1 MELFTYMPVQSYEYN
16 YIVRFNN
23 KSAKALRYFNDFNSL
38 VITLE
43 TQFDP
48 FTRGWK
54 IKEKDLAKFIE
65 LDKKIFPQKPRF
77 KTMKEKM
84 STLIKIDKKEV
95 TDWEDIGQG
104 MKLKPYDY
112 QKEVIKFIVDNKNAL
127 IVSPCGSGKT
137 PMGIGAYLECHN
149 RGIIKGP
156 GLIVVKASLKTQ
168 WKAEV
173 KKFTD
178 LVPSVLETYSKVT
191 SYENSQI
198 KAREKKMKKAG
209 ISEVSKQ
216 MLEQEIEKLKE
227 LADKK
232 FLKQFEDADLFIA
245 NYETLR
251 DDEVLNKL
259 KKMKIDFIFADE
271 VHYVKESSNKRS
283 KALYKLNKATVKV
296 GATATP
302 VKKDPRDIY
311 GIFKFINPEL
321 FPNKKGFDNLYMQ
334 FAGGGNWG
342 RPIGAKNEE
351 MLNGKISP
359 NMIIKTKEEVAK
371 QLPGLVVVQKYCE
384 LEPAQQDVV
393 QKLFAEMD
401 ELHEQE
407 KEFLRSYTEAQL
419 ANNEDYQKIGTGI
432 LARQQMIREIADSEQ
447 LLKGNESKLAQ
458 RCVTG
463 SRDNK
468 MDLLVD
474 TLNEILESGE
484 KVCIFSR
491 YVSMQKIIAD
501 RVAAEFDGVKIAYLN
516 GSMNSEERYDEVYN
530 KFRDNDEYKILIM
543 SDAGTEGINLSTAKY
558 LIEMEPADSYADQ
571 TQRHGRLERADSI
584 HDTVYAIQLIAKDS
598 WDEISLKI
606 IGKKEGY
613 DNRIIKGI
621 SEE

>member
-1 MELFTYMPVQSYEYN
+1 
-16 YIVRFNN
+16 
-23 KSAKALRYFNDFNSL
+23 
-38 VITLE
+38 
-43 TQFDP
+43 
-48 FTRGWK
+48 
-54 IKEKDLAKFIE
+54 
-65 LDKKIFPQKPRF
+65 
-77 KTMKEKM
+77 
-84 STLIKIDKKEV
+84 
-95 TDWEDIGQG
+95 
-104 MKLKPYDY
+104 
-112 QKEVIKFIVDNKNAL
+112 
-127 IVSPCGSGKT
+127 
-137 PMGIGAYLECHN
+137 
-149 RGIIKGP
+149 
-156 GLIVVKASLKTQ
+156 
-168 WKAEV
+168 
-173 KKFTD
+173 
-178 LVPSVLETYSKVT
+178 
-191 SYENSQI
+191 
-198 KAREKKMKKAG
+198 
-209 ISEVSKQ
+209 
-216 MLEQEIEKLKE
+216 
-227 LADKK
+227 
-232 FLKQFEDADLFIA
+232 
-245 NYETLR
+245 
-251 DDEVLNKL
+251 
-259 KKMKIDFIFADE
+259 
-271 VHYVKESSNKRS
+271 
-283 KALYKLNKATVKV
+283 
-296 GATATP
+296 
-302 VKKDPRDIY
+302 
-311 GIFKFINPEL
+311 
-321 FPNKKGFDNLYMQ
+321 
-334 FAGGGNWG
+334 
-342 RPIGAKNEE
+342 
-351 MLNGKISP
+351 MLNEKISP
-359 NMIIKTKEEVAK
+359 SMIIKTKEEVAK

-516 GSMNSEERYDEVYN
+516 GSMNSEERYNEVYN